1 MNIYSWILIISSVAL
16 LFISVLGAYLEAL
29 DKQDRSRYTEEEI
42 VLAEYLE
49 KKQAIN
55 RIYLEAVAEIL
66 RYQKR

>member
-66 RYQKR
+66 RHQKR

>member
-1 MNIYSWILIISSVAL
+1 MNIYSWILIISGVVL

-42 VLAEYLE
+42 ALAEYLE

-55 RIYLEAVAEIL
+55 GLYLEAVAEIL
-66 RYQKR
+66 RHQKR

>member
-1 MNIYSWILIISSVAL
+1 MSPYSWILIISGVAL

-42 VLAEYLE
+42 ALAEYLE

-55 RIYLEAVAEIL
+55 RIYLEAISEIL
-66 RYQKR
+66 RHQKR

>member
-1 MNIYSWILIISSVAL
+1 MNIYSWILIISGVAL

-42 VLAEYLE
+42 ALAEYLE

-55 RIYLEAVAEIL
+55 RIYLEAISEIL
-66 RYQKR
+66 HHQKR

>member
-1 MNIYSWILIISSVAL
+1 MNIYSWILIISGVVL

-42 VLAEYLE
+42 ALAEYLE

-55 RIYLEAVAEIL
+55 GIYLEAVAEIL
-66 RYQKR
+66 RHQKR